1 MPQADQF
8 TQALQPRQHA
18 VFQRVGERNGV
29 FRMAGFIHVP
39 DNGGDLFK
47 LPLAELGER
56 RAIIEWFANIF
67 RQQAQGNH
75 RLFENRGQIPPDFV
89 RHPAIVDED
98 KCESDF
104 NTFPGEVRL
113 LICLLEQQ
121 ERSLFQSDCPGLD
134 AAKNSLIKQW
144 QGKVYR
150 LPINA

>member
-1 MPQADQF
+1 MPQADEF

-29 FRMAGFIHVP
+29 FRMAGFVHAS

-56 RAIIEWFANIF
+56 RAIIEWLTGIF

-75 RLFENRGQIPPDFV
+75 RLFEGQGQIPPDFV
-89 RHPAIVDED
+89 RHPTLVDED
-98 KCESDF
+98 KCEGDF
-104 NTFPGEVRL
+104 NAFPGEVGL
-113 LICLLEQQ
+113 LKRLLEQQ

-144 QGKVYR
+144 QGKIYR